1 MTNSLGG
8 NAAVRYSVETV
19 ATDAALNVLEADW
32 NRLSETAE
40 SPNVFMTCGWFRA
53 WFRQFEKEMPGGRF
67 LPHVL
72 VLKESEAVVGIV
84 PWVRRISSR
93 LFRVR
98 KLEFVTNHA
107 DYNEVVLGKDPAGQ
121 TEAVVDF
128 LARTTEQW
136 DVVDLRDLRDS
147 GEGTALIESALAR
160 AGLLYRALPE
170 KDGCPYLPIDGDAA
184 SLMKRLSGH
193 VRRTLRRR
201 RERAETEGLSM
212 RIIENPELEPGLL
225 ETLVALDWKKHL
237 HKSSPTFVGTYP
249 DVFKSLF
256 DALGPRGWL
265 YVALLELGGRPIA
278 FQLGFRCGGK
288 LWDYTK
294 AYDRSFS
301 RFAPGTLL
309 LPALLDYG
317 FERGYREY
325 DFLRGEEAYKTVWSA
340 GCHRRFR
347 LLIWNRHGISRM
359 RKFIYHD
366 VKTVIYRLL
375 RKRI

>member
-19 ATDAALNVLEADW
+19 GTDAALNALEADW
-32 NRLSETAE
+32 NRLSENAE
-40 SPNVFMTCGWFRA
+40 NPNVFMTCGWFRA
-53 WFRQFEKEMPGGRF
+53 WFRQFAKEMPGGRF

-72 VLKESEAVVGIV
+72 VLKEAEAVVGIV
-84 PWVRRISSR
+84 PFVRRISSR

-107 DYNEVVLGKDPAGQ
+107 DYNEVVLGNDPAGQ

-147 GEGTALIESALAR
+147 GEGTALTESALAR
-160 AGLLYRALPE
+160 AGLLYFVLPE

-201 RERAETEGLSM
+201 RERAATEGLSM
-212 RIIENPELEPGLL
+212 RIIENPEQEPGLL
-225 ETLVALDWKKHL
+225 EKLVALDHQKHL
-237 HKSSPTFVGTYP
+237 RSIYPPFVGTYP
-249 DVFKSLF
+249 KVFQSLF
-256 DALGPRGWL
+256 DDLGPRGWL
-265 YVALLELGGRPIA
+265 YVALLELGDHPIA
-278 FQLGFRCGGK
+278 FQFGFRCGGK

-317 FERGYREY
+317 FERGYCEY
-325 DFLRGEEAYKTVWSA
+325 DFLRGEEAYKTIWST
-340 GCHRRFR
+340 GCHRRIR
-347 LLIWNRHGISRM
+347 LLIWNQRRLSRI
-359 RKFIYHD
+359 RKFVYYD
-366 VKTVIYRLL
+366 VKKVIYRLL
-375 RKRI
+375 RKHI